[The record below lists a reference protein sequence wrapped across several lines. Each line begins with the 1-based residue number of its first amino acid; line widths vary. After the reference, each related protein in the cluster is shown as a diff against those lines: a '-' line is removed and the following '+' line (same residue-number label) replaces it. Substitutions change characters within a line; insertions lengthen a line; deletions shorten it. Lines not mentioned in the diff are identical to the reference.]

1 MNGLNDERR
10 MNESRMNEPWRM
22 KIEGW
27 MNYEWLKDEWWK
39 MNELWIK
46 ECMELSLLGYL
57 GWIYKS
63 IIQHLVNRYIV
74 YRYIDM

>member
-22 KIEGW
+22 KIERW